1 MPRDTMLD
9 VPFVTQMKVGAHA
22 GGNYFNDTT
31 GCWYAAICMIAYY
44 YAPGP
49 RLGVPAQYTISKFMR
64 DKDDNVIGE
73 MAVAAEPIG
82 ARYNELMANE
92 GLETVPMPAS
102 KKWTASDLCTI
113 LETKGPCYVRR
124 GFRNKA
130 TGALEGGHAIV
141 LVGCKMSTNEVFFHC
156 PTLGPNR
163 KVSLAGFNDF
173 FKWDDPLAATYSMM
187 CKAKASGGGSSV
199 AELVAKFG
207 G

>member
-1 MPRDTMLD
+1 MARDIILD

-22 GGNYFNDTT
+22 GGNYYNDTT
-31 GCWYAAICMIAYY
+31 GCWYASICMIAYY

-73 MAVAAEPIG
+73 TAIAAEPIG
-82 ARYNELMANE
+82 ARYDELMVNE
-92 GLETVPMPAS
+92 GLATVPLPAS
-102 KKWTASDLCTI
+102 KAWSCEALCRI
-113 LETKGPCYVRR
+113 LETKGPCFVRR

-141 LVGCKMSTNEVFFHC
+141 LVGCRISTNKVYFHC
-156 PTLGPNR
+156 PTLGPMR
-163 KVSLAGFNDF
+163 EVSIADFNDM
-173 FKWDDPLAATYSMM
+173 FKWDDPRAAKFSMM
-187 CKAKASGGGSSV
+187 YKPDRTSGSKVS
-199 AELVAKFG
+199 ELVKKFG